1 VKKYSNEEYKALLTE
16 IENIDFAEVKLENE
30 CEERVCSDLNL
41 WDGRNTKF
49 GYADV
54 SWSSSDPDSVSTSGE
69 VICLPEEKNV
79 TITAHFS
86 YQDYPEINIDKSF
99 VLNVLKGSGKR
110 QEKNS
115 NIIDRRGRRV
125 IFVIGDSTASIYP
138 HSGENNRFPQTGWA
152 QYFDK
157 YFISRGCGYSHERQK
172 RKELHRRR

>member
-1 VKKYSNEEYKALLTE
+1 MKKYSNDG
-16 IENIDFAEVKLENE
+16 IQSVIDRDWKTLNFAEVKLENE

-69 VICLPEEKNV
+69 VICLPEEKKV

-99 VLNVLKGSGKR
+99 VLNVLKGSGK
-110 QEKNS
+110 
-115 NIIDRRGRRV
+115 GRRKL
-125 IFVIGDSTASIYP
+125 
-138 HSGENNRFPQTGWA
+138 
-152 QYFDK
+152 K
-157 YFISRGCGYSHERQK
+157 YNRQK
-172 RKELHRRR
+172 GKTGHFCYWRLHCKHISTQRRKQQVSPNRLGSVF

>member
-1 VKKYSNEEYKALLTE
+1 MKKYSNEYKALLTE

-69 VICLPEEKNV
+69 VICLPEEKKV

-99 VLNVLKGSGKR
+99 
-110 QEKNS
+110 
-115 NIIDRRGRRV
+115 
-125 IFVIGDSTASIYP
+125 
-138 HSGENNRFPQTGWA
+138 
-152 QYFDK
+152 
-157 YFISRGCGYSHERQK
+157 ERQ
-172 RKELHRRR
+172 RKKAGEKLKYNRQKGKTGHFCYWRLHCKHISTQRRKQQVSPNRLGSVF

>member
-1 VKKYSNEEYKALLTE
+1 MKKYSNEEYKALLTE

-69 VICLPEEKNV
+69 VICLPEEKKV

-99 VLNVLKGSGKR
+99 VLNVLKGSGK
-110 QEKNS
+110 
-115 NIIDRRGRRV
+115 GRRKTQ
-125 IFVIGDSTASIYP
+125 I
-138 HSGENNRFPQTGWA
+138 
-152 QYFDK
+152 
-157 YFISRGCGYSHERQK
+157 
-172 RKELHRRR
+172 